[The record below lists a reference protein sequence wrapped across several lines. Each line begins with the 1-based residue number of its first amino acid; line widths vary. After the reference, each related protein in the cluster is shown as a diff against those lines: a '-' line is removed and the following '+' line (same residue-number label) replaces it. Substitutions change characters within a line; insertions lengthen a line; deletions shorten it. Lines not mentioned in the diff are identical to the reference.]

1 MSNLEPS
8 EHRRSFGS
16 MVSDTRAKSGQKTAD
31 PVARL
36 CIEVLRRALKDATKT
51 TSVTSKK
58 ASVQRRRKD
67 AQQWICSTSEAPWSV
82 RWVCERIYSRLGY
95 GPSARTVR
103 RELADRLDAQTR
115 EVSSIS

>member
-1 MSNLEPS
+1 
-8 EHRRSFGS
+8 
-16 MVSDTRAKSGQKTAD
+16 MVRDTRCKSGQKTAD

-51 TSVTSKK
+51 TSVESQK
-58 ASVQRRRKD
+58 ATVQRRRKD
-67 AQQWICSTSEAPWSV
+67 AQRWICSTSEAPWSV
-82 RWVCERIYSRLGY
+82 EWVCERIYSRLGY

-115 EVSSIS
+115 EIPVSGG